1 MQIVPLLLHAAVLK
15 CKKWHLINDKSLTL
29 LPSIIWNLERGEWL
43 ELLKLSNLQVFG
55 SRIGK
60 FIVNLQTLTKCNEFM
75 AHENNLSIGVFIDGG
90 YYAKINE
97 GFAEKREVNLRGLL
111 EYICQRISKEGE
123 IERKYLYV
131 TECHY
136 YRGRYR
142 ANEAKSKNLLYDERK
157 FEDMLIENDVIF
169 HYKHLRTDPRGGV
182 IEKGVDTWFALDTYE
197 LTLFRQFDY
206 VVLISGDADH
216 EMLARKL
223 KALKTHVILLT
234 WDPANTASTSRFLKE
249 EVCSHF
255 DMNRAVSE
263 DNNLLKYLTI

>member
-1 MQIVPLLLHAAVLK
+1 MSFALNSTENLYIFVETSVIV
-15 CKKWHLINDKSLTL
+15 
-29 LPSIIWNLERGEWL
+29 
-43 ELLKLSNLQVFG
+43 
-55 SRIGK
+55 
-60 FIVNLQTLTKCNEFM
+60 M
-75 AHENNLSIGVFIDGG
+75 AHEENISIGVFIDGG

-97 GFAEKREVNLRGLL
+97 GFAYKREVNLKNLL
-111 EYICQRISKEGE
+111 SYICQKISQDNK
-123 IERKYLYV
+123 IDRRYLYI

-142 ANEAKSKNLLYDERK
+142 AAEAKSRNLLYDERK
-157 FEDMLIENDVIF
+157 FEDTLIENDVIF

-197 LTLFRQFDY
+197 LTLYRQFDF

-223 KALKTHVILLT
+223 KALKTHVVLLT

-249 EVCSHF
+249 EVCTHI
-255 DMNRAVSE
+255 DMNSLVKADAS
-263 DNNLLKYLTI
+263 LLQSLTLLAKS

>member
-1 MQIVPLLLHAAVLK
+1 
-15 CKKWHLINDKSLTL
+15 
-29 LPSIIWNLERGEWL
+29 
-43 ELLKLSNLQVFG
+43 
-55 SRIGK
+55 
-60 FIVNLQTLTKCNEFM
+60 M
-75 AHENNLSIGVFIDGG
+75 AYEENLSIGVFIDGG
-90 YYAKINE
+90 YFAKINE
-97 GFAEKREVNLRGLL
+97 GFGGTRKVQLKGLL
-111 EYICQRISKEGE
+111 DYICKMISVNHD
-123 IERKYLYV
+123 IDRERLYI

-142 ANEAKSKNLLYDERK
+142 ANDAKSRNLLFEERR

-169 HYKHLRTDPRGGV
+169 HYKHLRTNPEGGV

-197 LTLFRQFDY
+197 MTLFREFDF

-249 EVCSHF
+249 EVCEHM
-255 DMNRAVSE
+255 DMNSLIAE
-263 DNNLLKYLTI
+263 DSSLLQRLTY

>member
-1 MQIVPLLLHAAVLK
+1 
-15 CKKWHLINDKSLTL
+15 
-29 LPSIIWNLERGEWL
+29 
-43 ELLKLSNLQVFG
+43 
-55 SRIGK
+55 
-60 FIVNLQTLTKCNEFM
+60 M
-75 AHENNLSIGVFIDGG
+75 AHETNLSIGVFIDGG

-97 GFAEKREVNLRGLL
+97 GFADAREVNLKGLL
-111 EYICQRISKEGE
+111 DYICQRISKEEG
-123 IERKYLYV
+123 IDRKRLYV

-142 ANEAKSKNLLYDERK
+142 ANDAKSRNLLYDERR

-169 HYKHLRTDPRGGV
+169 HYKHLRTDPRGGI
-182 IEKGVDTWFALDTYE
+182 IEKGIDTWYALDTYE
-197 LTLFRQFDY
+197 MTLYREFDF

-234 WDPANTASTSRFLKE
+234 WDPANMASTSRFLRE

-255 DMNRAVSE
+255 DMNRAIGENSS
-263 DNNLLKYLTI
+263 LLKQLTTV

>member
-1 MQIVPLLLHAAVLK
+1 
-15 CKKWHLINDKSLTL
+15 
-29 LPSIIWNLERGEWL
+29 
-43 ELLKLSNLQVFG
+43 
-55 SRIGK
+55 
-60 FIVNLQTLTKCNEFM
+60 M
-75 AHENNLSIGVFIDGG
+75 AHETNLSIGVFIDGG

-97 GFAEKREVNLRGLL
+97 GFSGLRQVNLKALL
-111 EYICQRISKEGE
+111 DYICKRISKEE
-123 IERKYLYV
+123 NIERKRLYI
-131 TECHY
+131 TESHY

-142 ANEAKSKNLLYDERK
+142 ANEAKSRNLLFDERK

-169 HYKHLRTDPRGGV
+169 HYKHLRTDPKGGV

-197 LTLFRQFDY
+197 LTLFREFDY

-223 KALKTHVILLT
+223 KSLKTHVILLT

-255 DMNRAVSE
+255 DMNKAVAE
-263 DNNLLKYLTI
+263 DATLLKALTV

>member
-1 MQIVPLLLHAAVLK
+1 M
-15 CKKWHLINDKSLTL
+15 S
-29 LPSIIWNLERGEWL
+29 
-43 ELLKLSNLQVFG
+43 
-55 SRIGK
+55 
-60 FIVNLQTLTKCNEFM
+60 
-75 AHENNLSIGVFIDGG
+75 HENNLSIGVFIDGG

-97 GFAEKREVNLRGLL
+97 GFAGYKEVNLKALL
-111 EYICQRISKEGE
+111 DYICKRISKEE
-123 IERKYLYV
+123 NIERRRLFI
-131 TECHY
+131 TESHY

-142 ANEAKSKNLLYDERK
+142 AADAKIKNLLMDERK

-169 HYKHLRTDPRGGV
+169 HYKHLRTNPNGGV

-197 LTLFRQFDY
+197 MTLFRQFDY

-234 WDPANTASTSRFLKE
+234 WDPANTASTSRFLRE

-255 DMNRAVSE
+255 DMNKAIAE
-263 DNNLLKYLTI
+263 DDTLLKTLTL

>member
-1 MQIVPLLLHAAVLK
+1 
-15 CKKWHLINDKSLTL
+15 
-29 LPSIIWNLERGEWL
+29 
-43 ELLKLSNLQVFG
+43 
-55 SRIGK
+55 
-60 FIVNLQTLTKCNEFM
+60 M
-75 AHENNLSIGVFIDGG
+75 AHEDNLSIGVFIDGG

-97 GFAEKREVNLRGLL
+97 GFGGTKEVNLKALL
-111 EYICQRISKEGE
+111 NFICRKISQDNNIDRKRLYI
-123 IERKYLYV
+123 
-131 TECHY
+131 TESHY

-142 ANEAKSKNLLYDERK
+142 AADAKTRNLLFDERK

-197 LTLFRQFDY
+197 MTLFRDFDF

-249 EVCSHF
+249 EVCTHF
-255 DMNRAVSE
+255 DMNSLIKADAS
-263 DNNLLKYLTI
+263 LLRTLTE

>member
-1 MQIVPLLLHAAVLK
+1 MSFALNSTENLYIFVETSVIV
-15 CKKWHLINDKSLTL
+15 
-29 LPSIIWNLERGEWL
+29 
-43 ELLKLSNLQVFG
+43 
-55 SRIGK
+55 
-60 FIVNLQTLTKCNEFM
+60 M
-75 AHENNLSIGVFIDGG
+75 AHEENISVGVFIDGG

-97 GFAEKREVNLRGLL
+97 GFADKREVNLKNLL
-111 EYICQRISKEGE
+111 NYICQKISQDNK
-123 IERKYLYV
+123 IDRRYLYI

-142 ANEAKSKNLLYDERK
+142 AAEAKSRNLLYDERK
-157 FEDMLIENDVIF
+157 FEDTLIENDVIF

-197 LTLFRQFDY
+197 LTLYRQFDF

-223 KALKTHVILLT
+223 KALKTHVVLLT

-249 EVCSHF
+249 EVCTHI
-255 DMNRAVSE
+255 DMNSLVKADAS
-263 DNNLLKYLTI
+263 LLQSLTLLAKS